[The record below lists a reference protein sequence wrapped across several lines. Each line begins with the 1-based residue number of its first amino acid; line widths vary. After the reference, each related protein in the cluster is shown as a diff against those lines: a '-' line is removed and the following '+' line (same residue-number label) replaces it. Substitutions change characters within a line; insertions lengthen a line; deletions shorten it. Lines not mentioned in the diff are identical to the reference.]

1 MDECGSQTHRGAVN
15 QIASRAWIRTV
26 RFIGRQERNF
36 KIVLT
41 RRALHA
47 FLSNLTNQYRSI
59 YIVALGADPIQL
71 GSLQSVGN
79 GISSLISLPVGW
91 LIDRYDLKKVFLLG
105 IAMLA
110 GAGLFYASASHW
122 VMLFPAVIL
131 FALGLRLTC
140 QSCTVTCAHSLP
152 NPDRATGRGLCTSI
166 SSAAAMFSPL
176 LGAFLITL
184 FGGLNA
190 RGIRPLYAIQFAGFS
205 LIFAFIATKL
215 TDLRA
220 ARPKREEL
228 NFIRDLREVFSHGQG
243 LKRWILINA
252 LVTIPFSMVSPYMP
266 LFAHEQRGADEYILG
281 GMTTA
286 ATLITILMSVPL
298 GRMADR
304 IGRKSVLYLLTP
316 LYYAANLAL
325 VFGRGSI
332 ILLAV
337 GALWGFYQ
345 ISWIVTSAMSAELV
359 SMDQMGRWTG
369 VLGLFRGLVSVPG
382 PIIGGMIWNHIGP
395 AYVFLIPIAI
405 DLVMRLP
412 LLATMQETLGSQEDT
427 DICLPPPG

>member
-1 MDECGSQTHRGAVN
+1 MDEYGSQARRGAVN
-15 QIASRAWIRTV
+15 QIASRALVRTAGFIR
-26 RFIGRQERNF
+26 RQERNF

-47 FLSNLTNQYRSI
+47 FLSKLTYQYESI
-59 YIVALGADPIQL
+59 YIVALGADPVQL
-71 GSLQSVGN
+71 GLLWSVGN
-79 GISSLISLPVGW
+79 GISSLISVPVGW

-110 GAGLFYASASHW
+110 SAGLFYVSAPHW
-122 VMLFPAVIL
+122 TMLFPAVIL
-131 FALGLRLTC
+131 FSLGLRLTC
-140 QSCTVTCAHSLP
+140 ASCTVTCAHSLP

-176 LGAFLITL
+176 VGAFLITR

-190 RGIRPLYAIQFAGFS
+190 RGIRPLYAIQFVGFS
-205 LIFAFIATKL
+205 LILALIATKL

-228 NFIRDLREVFSHGQG
+228 NFIQDLREVFSHGQG

-266 LFAHEQRGADEYILG
+266 LFAHEQRGADEYLLG

-286 ATLITILMSVPL
+286 TTLLTILMSVPF
-298 GRMADR
+298 GRLADR
-304 IGRKSVLYLLTP
+304 IGRKSVLYLVAP
-316 LYYAANLAL
+316 FCYAANLAL
-325 VFGRGSI
+325 VFGRGSA

-337 GALWGFYQ
+337 GALWGFYS
-345 ISWIVTSAMSAELV
+345 ISWTVTASMTAELV
-359 SMDQMGRWTG
+359 SIDQMGRWIG

-382 PIIGGMIWNHIGP
+382 PIIGGMIWNRLGP
-395 AYVFLIPIAI
+395 AYVFIIPIAI
-405 DLVMRLP
+405 DLAMRLP
-412 LLATMQETLGSQEDT
+412 LLVTMKETLGSQEDT
-427 DICLPPPG
+427 DICLPTPG

>member
-1 MDECGSQTHRGAVN
+1 MNEYGSQTHRGAIN
-15 QIASRAWIRTV
+15 QMASGAWIRTV
-26 RFIGRQERNF
+26 GFIRRQERNF

-47 FLSNLTNQYRSI
+47 FLSNLTYQYRSI
-59 YIVALGADPIQL
+59 YIVALGADPVQL

-79 GISSLISLPVGW
+79 GISSLISVPVGW

-110 GAGLFYASASHW
+110 GAGLFYASAPHW
-122 VMLFPAVIL
+122 MMLFPAVIL
-131 FALGLRLTC
+131 FSLGLRLTC
-140 QSCTVTCAHSLP
+140 ESCTVTCAHSLP
-152 NPDRATGRGLCTSI
+152 NPDRATGRGFCTSI

-176 LGAFLITL
+176 VGAFLITL

-215 TDLRA
+215 TDSRA
-220 ARPKREEL
+220 ARPKREDL

-252 LVTIPFSMVSPYMP
+252 LVTIPFSMVFPYMP
-266 LFAHEQRGADEYILG
+266 LFAHEHRGADEYLLG

-286 ATLITILMSVPL
+286 TALLTILMSVPL
-298 GRMADR
+298 GRVADR
-304 IGRKSVLYLLTP
+304 IGRKRVLFLVAP
-316 LYYAANLAL
+316 LCYAANLAL
-325 VFGRGSI
+325 VFGRGSA

-337 GALWGFYQ
+337 GALFGFYQ
-345 ISWIVTSAMSAELV
+345 ISWTVTSAMTAELV
-359 SMDQMGRWTG
+359 SVDQMGRWIG

-382 PIIGGMIWNHIGP
+382 PIIGGMIWNQIGP

-412 LLATMQETLGSQEDT
+412 LLATMKETLGSQEDT
-427 DICLPPPG
+427 DICLPTPG

>member
-1 MDECGSQTHRGAVN
+1 MNECGSQTRRGAVN
-15 QIASRAWIRTV
+15 QIASRAWVRTV
-26 RFIGRQERNF
+26 GFIRRQERNF

-47 FLSNLTNQYRSI
+47 FLSNITYQYESI
-59 YIVALGADPIQL
+59 YIVALGADPVQL
-71 GSLQSVGN
+71 GSLWSVGN
-79 GISSLISLPVGW
+79 GISSLISVPVGW

-110 GAGLFYASASHW
+110 GAGLFYASAPHW
-122 VMLFPAVIL
+122 MMLFPAVIL
-131 FALGLRLTC
+131 SSLGLRLTC

-166 SSAAAMFSPL
+166 SSAAAIFSPL

-205 LIFAFIATKL
+205 LIFAFISTQL

-252 LVTIPFSMVSPYMP
+252 LVTIPFSMVTPYMP
-266 LFAHEQRGADEYILG
+266 LFAHEQRGADEYLLG

-286 ATLITILMSVPL
+286 TTVITILMSVPL

-345 ISWIVTSAMSAELV
+345 ISWIVTSAMTAELV
-359 SMDQMGRWTG
+359 SMDQMGRWIG
-369 VLGLFRGLVSVPG
+369 VLGLCRGLVSVPG
-382 PIIGGMIWNHIGP
+382 PIIGGMIWNQIGP

-405 DLVMRLP
+405 DLAIRLP
-412 LLATMQETLGSQEDT
+412 LLATMKETLGSQGDT
-427 DICLPPPG
+427 EICLPPAR

>member
-1 MDECGSQTHRGAVN
+1 M
-15 QIASRAWIRTV
+15 ASRALVRTV
-26 RFIGRQERNF
+26 GFIQRQERNF

-41 RRALHA
+41 RRAFHA
-47 FLSNLTNQYRSI
+47 FLDNLTYQYRSI
-59 YIVALGADPIQL
+59 YIVALGADPVQL

-79 GISSLISLPVGW
+79 GISSLLSVPVGW

-110 GAGLFYASASHW
+110 GAALLYASAPHW

-131 FALGLRLTC
+131 SALGLMLTC

-176 LGAFLITL
+176 IGAFLITL

-205 LIFAFIATKL
+205 LIFAFIAIKL

-220 ARPKREEL
+220 VRPEREEL
-228 NFIRDLREVFSHGQG
+228 NFIQDLREVFSHGQG
-243 LKRWILINA
+243 LKRWMLINA

-281 GMTTA
+281 GMTA
-286 ATLITILMSVPL
+286 ATTVITILMSVPL
-298 GRMADR
+298 GRVADR
-304 IGRKSVLYLLTP
+304 VGRKSVLYLVAP
-316 LYYAANLAL
+316 LCYASNLAL
-325 VFGRGSI
+325 VFGRGSA

-345 ISWIVTSAMSAELV
+345 ISWIVTSAMTAELV
-359 SMDQMGRWTG
+359 SMDQMGRWIG
-369 VLGLFRGLVSVPG
+369 MLGLFRGLVSVPG
-382 PIIGGMIWNHIGP
+382 PIMGGVIWNRLGP

-405 DLVMRLP
+405 DLAIRLP
-412 LLATMQETLGSQEDT
+412 LLATMNETLGSQGDT
-427 DICLPPPG
+427 DICLPPAG